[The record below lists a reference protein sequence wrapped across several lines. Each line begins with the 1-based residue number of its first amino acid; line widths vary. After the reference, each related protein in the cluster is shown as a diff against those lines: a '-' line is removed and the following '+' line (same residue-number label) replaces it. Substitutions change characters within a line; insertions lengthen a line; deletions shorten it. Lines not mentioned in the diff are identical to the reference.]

1 MLGGQKT
8 IASRR
13 SFAPAAYAQD
23 DTGGELAETKKSY
36 PTRKSTFSFW
46 GVQDSQVRR
55 ALQRPD
61 MNSYR
66 STTGKPLFCSEMRV

>member
-36 PTRKSTFSFW
+36 PTRESTFSF
-46 GVQDSQVRR
+46 GGDAGFSGAESAIASRHEFISLNNR
-55 ALQRPD
+55 
-61 MNSYR
+61 
-66 STTGKPLFCSEMRV
+66 